1 MSENTIITDEIL
13 IAELSKR
20 FEENK
25 KALNELKVLN
35 EQLLELNNKLKESEA
50 LKSHF
55 ISNITN
61 EIVNPFASIL
71 GLARN
76 ITEIKEGEYQRAKQM
91 AHLIYSE
98 SFNLDFQFKNIFAA
112 AEIEAGETTPN
123 IVKTQLTEVLK
134 AVMDLYKNEL
144 NKRNLTVEIDHK
156 GENIDFYTDAEKVRL
171 ILSNLVS
178 NAIKFSHTN
187 GKIIIYITITQ
198 EQAIIRVKDF
208 GIGISAQ
215 NQQIIFDRF
224 KRIDNGINS
233 LNRGHGLG
241 LSIIKAF
248 IDLLNGTIIVES
260 SENIGTEFIIQLP
273 NAPAD
278 ASGGFTSD
286 GDEIF
291 FDDIE
296 KF

>member
-1 MSENTIITDEIL
+1 MSENLITDEIL
-13 IAELSKR
+13 ISELSRR

-25 KALNELKVLN
+25 NALQELKILN
-35 EQLLELNNKLKESEA
+35 DQLLELNNKLKESEA

-76 ITEIKEGEYQRAKQM
+76 ITQIKEGEWQRAKQM

-123 IVKTQLTEVLK
+123 IVKTQLIDVLK
-134 AVMDLYKNEL
+134 AVIDLYKNEL
-144 NKRNLTVEIDHK
+144 EKRKITIEIDEK
-156 GENIDFYTDAEKVRL
+156 GDIVDFYTDAEKIRI
-171 ILSNLVS
+171 ILSNLLS
-178 NAIKFSHTN
+178 NAIKFSHLGGN
-187 GKIIIYITITQ
+187 IFVYITLTQ
-198 EQAIIRVKDF
+198 EQAIIRVKDS
-208 GIGISAQ
+208 GIGISAT

-248 IDLLNGTIIVES
+248 IDLLGGTIIVES
-260 SENIGTEFIIQLP
+260 AENIGTEFIIQIP
-273 NAPAD
+273 NAPSD
-278 ASGGFTSD
+278 TSSGFTSD